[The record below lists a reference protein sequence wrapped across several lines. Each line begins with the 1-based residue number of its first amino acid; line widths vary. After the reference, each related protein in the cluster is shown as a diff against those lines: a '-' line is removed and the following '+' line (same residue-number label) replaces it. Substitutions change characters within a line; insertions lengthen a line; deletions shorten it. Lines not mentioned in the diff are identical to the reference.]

1 MLGGVD
7 IMCTH
12 SVRCGTM
19 HKSVSVLIGV
29 DGGEF
34 LVTRE
39 KVGDAIV
46 SISGR

>member
-7 IMCTH
+7 IVCTH
-12 SVRCGTM
+12 SVRCSTV
-19 HKSVSVLIGV
+19 HESVSVLIGV

-46 SISGR
+46 GISRC